1 MMSEQTPYFI
11 VGLGNPGR
19 QYQHNRHNVGFI
31 VVDQLAESALIPV
44 QRVAFRALIGK
55 GTLDGQPAI
64 LAKPQTFMNESGKAV
79 AAVMRFYK
87 IPTENLLVMH
97 DDLDLPFG
105 TLRLRPEGSA
115 GGQRG
120 MASIIKQLNTQVFA
134 RLRVGIGR
142 PPGRMDPRDYVLH
155 DFDASEE
162 ALLPEV
168 LQSAMQA
175 IHMFILDGIE
185 QAMNAYN
192 GRVINDED

>member
-1 MMSEQTPYFI
+1 MTENTPYII

-19 QYQHNRHNVGFI
+19 EYQHNRHNVGFM
-31 VVDQLAESALIPV
+31 VVDQLAESAGIPIR
-44 QRVAFRALIGK
+44 RVSFRALIGK
-55 GTLDGQPAI
+55 GSLDGQPAI
-64 LAKPQTFMNESGKAV
+64 LAKPQTFMNDSGTAV
-79 AAVMRFYK
+79 AAIMRYHK
-87 IPTENLLVMH
+87 IPFENLLVVH

-105 TLRLRPEGSA
+105 CLRLRPEGSA

-155 DFDASEE
+155 DFDVSENV
-162 ALLPEV
+162 LLPEV

-175 IHMFILDGIE
+175 IHMFLLNGIE

-192 GRVINDED
+192 GRVVDKED